1 MKEPRKVKVRRRTKR
16 EIPWSGGSPPETK
29 IVYKREAAPVQ
40 SAGNRRPETEDISLA
55 MEGDARRYSGLW
67 EVEL

>member
-29 IVYKREAAPVQ
+29 IIYKREAAPVQ

-55 MEGDARRYSGLW
+55 MERDARRYSGLW

>member
-1 MKEPRKVKVRRRTKR
+1 MKEPRKVKVRRR
-16 EIPWSGGSPPETK
+16 TK

-55 MEGDARRYSGLW
+55 MERDARRYSGLW

>member
-16 EIPWSGGSPPETK
+16 EIK

-55 MEGDARRYSGLW
+55 MERDARRYSGLW

>member
-29 IVYKREAAPVQ
+29 REAAPVQ

-55 MEGDARRYSGLW
+55 MERDARRYSGLW